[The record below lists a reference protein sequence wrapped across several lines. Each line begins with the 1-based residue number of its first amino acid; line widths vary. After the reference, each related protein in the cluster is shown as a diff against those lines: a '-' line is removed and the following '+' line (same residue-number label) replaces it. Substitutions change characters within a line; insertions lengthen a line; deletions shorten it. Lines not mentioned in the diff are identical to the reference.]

1 MSFRSQLQIAAAAL
15 QAALHETVAERNTA
29 LLRAAGSSSNSNSNS
44 NRQII
49 ATSERLALLRH
60 LKEGLRLFAPPEP
73 GDQEAH
79 QYSCAKLGAIEQ
91 DFKVHQLWCDGT
103 VLYRVESSPRSRH
116 CCQLV
121 PVSGRAGEPLRRTWH
136 NTSGLRRVA

>member
-15 QAALHETVAERNTA
+15 QAALHETVAERNAT
-29 LLRAAGSSSNSNSNS
+29 LLRAAGSSS

-60 LKEGLRLFAPPEP
+60 LKEGLRLLAPPEP

-79 QYSCAKLGAIEQ
+79 QYSCSQLGAIEQ

-121 PVSGRAGEPLRRTWH
+121 PVSGREGEPLRRTWH

>member
-1 MSFRSQLQIAAAAL
+1 MSFRSHLQIAAAAL
-15 QAALHETVAERNTA
+15 QAALHETVAERNAT
-29 LLRAAGSSSNSNSNS
+29 LLRADRSSSNK
-44 NRQII
+44 QII

-60 LKEGLRLFAPPEP
+60 LKEGLRLLAPPEP
-73 GDQEAH
+73 HDQEAH
-79 QYSCAKLGAIEQ
+79 QYSCSQLGVIEQ

-121 PVSGRAGEPLRRTWH
+121 PVSGRASEPLRRTWH

>member
-15 QAALHETVAERNTA
+15 QAALHETVAERNAT
-29 LLRAAGSSSNSNSNS
+29 LLRAAGSSNSNSNS

-60 LKEGLRLFAPPEP
+60 LKEGLRLLAPPEP

-79 QYSCAKLGAIEQ
+79 QYSCSQLSAIEQ

-121 PVSGRAGEPLRRTWH
+121 PVSGREGEPLRRTWH

>member
-15 QAALHETVAERNTA
+15 QAALHETVAERNAT
-29 LLRAAGSSSNSNSNS
+29 LLRAAGSNSSS

-60 LKEGLRLFAPPEP
+60 LKEGLRLLAPPEP

-79 QYSCAKLGAIEQ
+79 QYSCSQLSAIEQ

-121 PVSGRAGEPLRRTWH
+121 PVSGREGEPLRRTWH

>member
-15 QAALHETVAERNTA
+15 QAALHETVAERNAT
-29 LLRAAGSSSNSNSNS
+29 LLRPAGRSS
-44 NRQII
+44 RQII

-60 LKEGLRLFAPPEP
+60 LKEGLRLLALPEP

-79 QYSCAKLGAIEQ
+79 QYSCSQLSAIEQ

>member
-15 QAALHETVAERNTA
+15 QAALHETVAERNAT
-29 LLRAAGSSSNSNSNS
+29 LLRAAGSSNSNS

-60 LKEGLRLFAPPEP
+60 LKEGLRLLAPPEP
-73 GDQEAH
+73 SDQEAH
-79 QYSCAKLGAIEQ
+79 QYSCSQLSAIEQ

>member
-1 MSFRSQLQIAAAAL
+1 MSFRSHLQIAAAAL
-15 QAALHETVAERNTA
+15 QAALHETGAERNAT
-29 LLRAAGSSSNSNSNS
+29 LLRAAGSSSS

-60 LKEGLRLFAPPEP
+60 LKEGLRLLAPPEP

-79 QYSCAKLGAIEQ
+79 QYSCSQLSAIEQ
-91 DFKVHQLWCDGT
+91 DFKVHQLWCDGS

>member
-1 MSFRSQLQIAAAAL
+1 MSFRSHLQIAEAAL
-15 QAALHETVAERNTA
+15 QAALHETVAERNAT
-29 LLRAAGSSSNSNSNS
+29 LLRAAGSSS

-60 LKEGLRLFAPPEP
+60 LKEGLRLLTQPEP
-73 GDQEAH
+73 DDQEAH
-79 QYSCAKLGAIEQ
+79 QYSCSQLSAIEQ

-121 PVSGRAGEPLRRTWH
+121 PVSGRAGESLRRTWH

>member
-15 QAALHETVAERNTA
+15 QAALHETVAERNAT
-29 LLRAAGSSSNSNSNS
+29 LLRAAGSSS

-60 LKEGLRLFAPPEP
+60 LKEGLRLLALPEP

-79 QYSCAKLGAIEQ
+79 QYSCSQLSAIEQ

-103 VLYRVESSPRSRH
+103 VLYRVEASPRSRH

>member
-15 QAALHETVAERNTA
+15 QAALHETVAERNAT
-29 LLRAAGSSSNSNSNS
+29 LLRAAGSSNSNS

-60 LKEGLRLFAPPEP
+60 LKEGLRLLALPEP

-79 QYSCAKLGAIEQ
+79 QYSCSQLSAIEQ

>member
-15 QAALHETVAERNTA
+15 QAALHETVAERNAT
-29 LLRAAGSSSNSNSNS
+29 LLRADRSSS

-60 LKEGLRLFAPPEP
+60 LKEGLRLLVPPEP
-73 GDQEAH
+73 SDQEAH
-79 QYSCAKLGAIEQ
+79 QYSCSQLSAIEQ

-121 PVSGRAGEPLRRTWH
+121 PVSGRASEPLRRTWH

>member
-15 QAALHETVAERNTA
+15 QAALHETVAERNAT
-29 LLRAAGSSSNSNSNS
+29 LLRAAGSSSR

-60 LKEGLRLFAPPEP
+60 LKEGLRLLAPPEP

-79 QYSCAKLGAIEQ
+79 QYSCSQLGAIEQ

>member
-15 QAALHETVAERNTA
+15 QAALHETVAERNAT
-29 LLRAAGSSSNSNSNS
+29 LLRADRSSSSSS

-60 LKEGLRLFAPPEP
+60 LKEGLRLLAPTEP
-73 GDQEAH
+73 NDQEAH
-79 QYSCAKLGAIEQ
+79 QYSCSQLSAIEQ

-103 VLYRVESSPRSRH
+103 VLYRVEASPRSRH

-121 PVSGRAGEPLRRTWH
+121 PVSRAGESLRRTWH

>member
-15 QAALHETVAERNTA
+15 QAALHETVAERNAT
-29 LLRAAGSSSNSNSNS
+29 LLRAAGSNSSS

-60 LKEGLRLFAPPEP
+60 LKEGLRLLAQPEP

-79 QYSCAKLGAIEQ
+79 QYSCSQLGAIEQ

>member
-15 QAALHETVAERNTA
+15 QAALHETVAERNAT
-29 LLRAAGSSSNSNSNS
+29 LLRADRSSS

-60 LKEGLRLFAPPEP
+60 LKEGLRLLAPPEP

-79 QYSCAKLGAIEQ
+79 QYSCSQLSAIEQ

-121 PVSGRAGEPLRRTWH
+121 PVSGRASEPLRRTWH

>member
-15 QAALHETVAERNTA
+15 QAALHETVAERNAT
-29 LLRAAGSSSNSNSNS
+29 LLRAAGSSS

-60 LKEGLRLFAPPEP
+60 LKEGLRLLALPEP

-79 QYSCAKLGAIEQ
+79 QYSCSQLSAIEQ

>member
-15 QAALHETVAERNTA
+15 QAALHETVAERNAT
-29 LLRAAGSSSNSNSNS
+29 LLRAAGSSS

-60 LKEGLRLFAPPEP
+60 LKEGLRLLAPPEP

-79 QYSCAKLGAIEQ
+79 QYSCSQLSAIEQ

-121 PVSGRAGEPLRRTWH
+121 PVSGRASEPLRRTWH

>member
-1 MSFRSQLQIAAAAL
+1 MSFRSHLQIAAAAL
-15 QAALHETVAERNTA
+15 QAALHETVAERNAT
-29 LLRAAGSSSNSNSNS
+29 LLRADRSSS

-60 LKEGLRLFAPPEP
+60 LKEGLRLLVPPEP
-73 GDQEAH
+73 SDQEAH
-79 QYSCAKLGAIEQ
+79 QYSCSQLSAIEQ

-121 PVSGRAGEPLRRTWH
+121 PVSGRASEPLRRTWH

>member
-15 QAALHETVAERNTA
+15 QAALHETVAERNAT
-29 LLRAAGSSSNSNSNS
+29 LLRAAGSSS
-44 NRQII
+44 RQII

-60 LKEGLRLFAPPEP
+60 LKEGLRLLAPPEP

-79 QYSCAKLGAIEQ
+79 QYSCSQLSAIEQ

-103 VLYRVESSPRSRH
+103 VLYRVEASPRSRH

-121 PVSGRAGEPLRRTWH
+121 PVSRAGESLRRTWH

>member
-15 QAALHETVAERNTA
+15 QAALHETVAERNAT
-29 LLRAAGSSSNSNSNS
+29 LLRAAGNSSS
-44 NRQII
+44 RQII
-49 ATSERLALLRH
+49 ATSEGLALLRH
-60 LKEGLRLFAPPEP
+60 LKEGLRLLAPPEP

-79 QYSCAKLGAIEQ
+79 QYSCSQLSAIEQ

-121 PVSGRAGEPLRRTWH
+121 PVSGRASEPLRRTWH

>member
-15 QAALHETVAERNTA
+15 QAALHETVAERNAT
-29 LLRAAGSSSNSNSNS
+29 LLRAVGNS

-60 LKEGLRLFAPPEP
+60 LKEGLRLLAPPEP

-79 QYSCAKLGAIEQ
+79 QYSCSQLSAIEQ

>member
-15 QAALHETVAERNTA
+15 QAALHETVAERNAT
-29 LLRAAGSSSNSNSNS
+29 LLRADRSSSS
-44 NRQII
+44 RQII

-60 LKEGLRLFAPPEP
+60 LKEGLRLLAPPEP
-73 GDQEAH
+73 DDQEAH
-79 QYSCAKLGAIEQ
+79 QYSCSQLGAIEQ

-121 PVSGRAGEPLRRTWH
+121 PVSGREAEPLRRTWH

>member
-15 QAALHETVAERNTA
+15 QAALHETVAERNAT
-29 LLRAAGSSSNSNSNS
+29 LLRAAGSSSSNK
-44 NRQII
+44 QII
-49 ATSERLALLRH
+49 ATSERLALLRY
-60 LKEGLRLFAPPEP
+60 LKEGLRLLAPPEP

-79 QYSCAKLGAIEQ
+79 QYSCSQLSAIEQ

>member
-1 MSFRSQLQIAAAAL
+1 MSFRSHLQIAAAAL
-15 QAALHETVAERNTA
+15 QAALHETVAERNAT
-29 LLRAAGSSSNSNSNS
+29 LLRAAGSSS

-60 LKEGLRLFAPPEP
+60 LKEGLRLLAPPEP
-73 GDQEAH
+73 SDQEAH
-79 QYSCAKLGAIEQ
+79 QYSCSQLSAIEQ

-121 PVSGRAGEPLRRTWH
+121 PVSGRAGESLRRTWH

>member
-1 MSFRSQLQIAAAAL
+1 MSFRSHLQIAAAAL
-15 QAALHETVAERNTA
+15 QAALHETVAERNAT
-29 LLRAAGSSSNSNSNS
+29 LLRAAGSSSSS

-60 LKEGLRLFAPPEP
+60 LKEGLRLLAPPEP

-79 QYSCAKLGAIEQ
+79 QYSCSQLGAIEQ
-91 DFKVHQLWCDGT
+91 DFKLHQLWCDGT

>member
-1 MSFRSQLQIAAAAL
+1 M
-15 QAALHETVAERNTA
+15 
-29 LLRAAGSSSNSNSNS
+29 
-44 NRQII
+44 
-49 ATSERLALLRH
+49 
-60 LKEGLRLFAPPEP
+60 KEGLRQLAPPEP

-79 QYSCAKLGAIEQ
+79 QYSCSQLSAIEQ

-121 PVSGRAGEPLRRTWH
+121 PVSGREAEPLRRTWH

>member
-1 MSFRSQLQIAAAAL
+1 MSFRSHLQIAAAAL
-15 QAALHETVAERNTA
+15 QAALHETVAERNAT
-29 LLRAAGSSSNSNSNS
+29 LLRAAGSSSSS

-60 LKEGLRLFAPPEP
+60 LKEGLRLLAPPEP

-79 QYSCAKLGAIEQ
+79 QYSCSQLSAIEQ

>member
-15 QAALHETVAERNTA
+15 QAALHETVAERNST
-29 LLRAAGSSSNSNSNS
+29 LLRAAGSSNS

-60 LKEGLRLFAPPEP
+60 LKEGLRLLAPPEQ

-79 QYSCAKLGAIEQ
+79 QYSCSQLSAIEQ

-121 PVSGRAGEPLRRTWH
+121 PVSGRASEPLRRTWH

>member
-1 MSFRSQLQIAAAAL
+1 MSFRSHLQIAAAAL
-15 QAALHETVAERNTA
+15 QAALHETVAERNAT
-29 LLRAAGSSSNSNSNS
+29 LLRAAGSSNS

-60 LKEGLRLFAPPEP
+60 LKEGLRLLAPPEP

-79 QYSCAKLGAIEQ
+79 QYSCSQLSAIEQ

-121 PVSGRAGEPLRRTWH
+121 PVSGREGEPLRRTWH

>member
-1 MSFRSQLQIAAAAL
+1 MSFRSQLQIAADAL
-15 QAALHETVAERNTA
+15 QAALHETVAERNAT
-29 LLRAAGSSSNSNSNS
+29 LLRAAGSSNS

-60 LKEGLRLFAPPEP
+60 LKEGLRLLAPPEP

-79 QYSCAKLGAIEQ
+79 QYSSSQLSAIEQ

-121 PVSGRAGEPLRRTWH
+121 PVSGREGEPLRRTWH

>member
-1 MSFRSQLQIAAAAL
+1 MSVCSQLQIAAAAL
-15 QAALHETVAERNTA
+15 QAALHETVAERNAT
-29 LLRAAGSSSNSNSNS
+29 LLRAAGSSS

-60 LKEGLRLFAPPEP
+60 LKEGLRLLAQPEP

-79 QYSCAKLGAIEQ
+79 QYSCSQLGAIEQ

-121 PVSGRAGEPLRRTWH
+121 PVSGREGEPLRRTWH

>member
-1 MSFRSQLQIAAAAL
+1 MSFRSHLQIAAAAL
-15 QAALHETVAERNTA
+15 QAALHETVAERNAT
-29 LLRAAGSSSNSNSNS
+29 LLRAAGSSSS
-44 NRQII
+44 NRKII

-60 LKEGLRLFAPPEP
+60 LKEGLRLLAPPEP

-79 QYSCAKLGAIEQ
+79 QYSCSQLGAIEQ

>member
-1 MSFRSQLQIAAAAL
+1 MSVRSQLQIAAAAL
-15 QAALHETVAERNTA
+15 QAALHETVAERNAT
-29 LLRAAGSSSNSNSNS
+29 LLRADRSNS

-60 LKEGLRLFAPPEP
+60 LKEGLRLLAPPEP

-79 QYSCAKLGAIEQ
+79 QYSCSQLSAIEQ

>member
-1 MSFRSQLQIAAAAL
+1 M
-15 QAALHETVAERNTA
+15 AERNAT
-29 LLRAAGSSSNSNSNS
+29 LLRAAGSSS

-60 LKEGLRLFAPPEP
+60 LKEGLRQLAPTEP

-79 QYSCAKLGAIEQ
+79 QYSCSQLGAIEQ

>member
-1 MSFRSQLQIAAAAL
+1 MSFRSHLQIAAAAL
-15 QAALHETVAERNTA
+15 QAALHETVAERNAT
-29 LLRAAGSSSNSNSNS
+29 LLRAAGSSSSS

-60 LKEGLRLFAPPEP
+60 LKEGLRLLAPPEP

-79 QYSCAKLGAIEQ
+79 QYSCSQLSAIEQ
-91 DFKVHQLWCDGT
+91 DFKLHQLWCDGT

>member
-15 QAALHETVAERNTA
+15 QAALHETVAERNAT
-29 LLRAAGSSSNSNSNS
+29 LLRAAGSSS

-60 LKEGLRLFAPPEP
+60 LKEGLRLLAPPEP

-79 QYSCAKLGAIEQ
+79 QYSCSQLSAIEQ

>member
-15 QAALHETVAERNTA
+15 QAALHETVAERNAT
-29 LLRAAGSSSNSNSNS
+29 LLRADRSSS

-60 LKEGLRLFAPPEP
+60 LKEGLRLLAPPEP
-73 GDQEAH
+73 SDQEAH
-79 QYSCAKLGAIEQ
+79 QYSCSQLSAIEP

-121 PVSGRAGEPLRRTWH
+121 PVSGRASEPLRRTWH

>member
-1 MSFRSQLQIAAAAL
+1 MSFRSHLQIAAAAL
-15 QAALHETVAERNTA
+15 QAALHETVAERNAT
-29 LLRAAGSSSNSNSNS
+29 LLRAAGSSSS

-60 LKEGLRLFAPPEP
+60 LKEGLRLLAPPEP

-79 QYSCAKLGAIEQ
+79 QYSCSQLGAIEQ

>member
-15 QAALHETVAERNTA
+15 QAALHETVAERNAT
-29 LLRAAGSSSNSNSNS
+29 LLRAAGSSS

-60 LKEGLRLFAPPEP
+60 LKEGLRLLAPPEP

-79 QYSCAKLGAIEQ
+79 QYSCAQLGAIEQ

>member
-1 MSFRSQLQIAAAAL
+1 MSLRSQLQIAAAAL
-15 QAALHETVAERNTA
+15 QAAVHETVAERNATM
-29 LLRAAGSSSNSNSNS
+29 LRADRSSSS

-60 LKEGLRLFAPPEP
+60 LKEGLRLLAQPEP
-73 GDQEAH
+73 SDQEAH
-79 QYSCAKLGAIEQ
+79 QYSCSQLSAIEQ

-121 PVSGRAGEPLRRTWH
+121 PVSGRAGEPLRRTWD